1 MKEENEELNENT
13 IGCSPA
19 GCAHCSGCGPADEDF
34 DTPTLTLV
42 DDDGNEVEFEIL
54 DVIVLEDE
62 KQYLVVT
69 EAGKDTEE
77 PEAVIL
83 EIKEDENGEEI
94 YDTVTDEKI
103 ADKVF
108 NTYISQFDDEEE
120 NED

>member
-1 MKEENEELNENT
+1 MKEEKEELTGNT
-13 IGCSPA
+13 GCSPA
-19 GCAHCSGCGPADEDF
+19 GCAHCAGCGPVDEDF
-34 DTPTLTLV
+34 DIPTLTLV